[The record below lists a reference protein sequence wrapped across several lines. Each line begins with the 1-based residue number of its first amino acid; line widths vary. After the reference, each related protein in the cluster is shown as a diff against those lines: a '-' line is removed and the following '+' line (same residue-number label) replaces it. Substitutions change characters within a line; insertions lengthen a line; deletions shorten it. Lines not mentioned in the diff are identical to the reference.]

1 MVSPVGALSSFP
13 SVSTVGATR
22 AAGAAATAGAG
33 ADFGRIFAETATQ
46 AIDTVKAGEAAAITG
61 IEGQTSTQEVV
72 RAIMSAE
79 QTLQAALAIRD
90 KVVAAYQEIS
100 RMQI

>member
-1 MVSPVGALSSFP
+1 MLSPVGALNIHAG
-13 SVSTVGATR
+13 SV
-22 AAGAAATAGAG
+22 AGPGSAGRTASAAAADG
-33 ADFGRIFAETATQ
+33 DFGSIFAAAATQ

-61 IEGQTSTQEVV
+61 IQGRSSVQEVV
-72 RAIMSAE
+72 QAVMSAE

-90 KVVAAYQEIS
+90 KVVSAYQEIS